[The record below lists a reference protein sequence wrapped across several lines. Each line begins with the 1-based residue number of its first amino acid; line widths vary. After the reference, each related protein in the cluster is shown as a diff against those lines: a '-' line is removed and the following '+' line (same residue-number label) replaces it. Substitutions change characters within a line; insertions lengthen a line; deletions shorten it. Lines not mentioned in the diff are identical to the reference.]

1 MSNEPNAH
9 KDDQHYRRK
18 YPLRENWVAVVFML
32 GLLLIAGVTASV
44 AGYRIKLA
52 DRDRKD
58 QLMNTYLALG
68 GTREALIIPEETV
81 IKAPRSSP
89 QYIFLA
95 AYELNVRSRAF
106 GLYRCLEAINP
117 ELVQPTVTALD
128 TIGASDPARVLET
141 SWQAFKESPTHSRVP
156 SPTGPIANPTAA
168 RLAKKYDRYM
178 ARDVETRLFKY
189 LSEHR
194 AEIEAK

>member
-95 AYELNVRSRAF
+95 AYELNVRSLSLIA
-106 GLYRCLEAINP
+106 
-117 ELVQPTVTALD
+117 
-128 TIGASDPARVLET
+128 
-141 SWQAFKESPTHSRVP
+141 P
-156 SPTGPIANPTAA
+156 STKRP
-168 RLAKKYDRYM
+168 
-178 ARDVETRLFKY
+178 LFKRSGELANMPLVCAGQTDMTRGY
-189 LSEHR
+189 TRFRISMN
-194 AEIEAK
+194 